1 MEKKVNESVSFWKLK
16 NYNLQKTVV
25 LKLLEYVEMK
35 FNLFLKTRNKQERFS
50 VKNVQLDSKI
60 YLKHI
65 LK

>member
-50 VKNVQLDSKI
+50 VKNVQLDSKTN
-60 YLKHI
+60 LKHI